1 MKRVSIPVALI
12 MAALVTNCWFPG
24 VESTEEAEKQSQNQ
38 LLLGLLAGTALESGK
53 DFALNGVWDSYF
65 GSGTSTT
72 TITTISAKSGT
83 TGLWLDDDSSY
94 SSCVRIIQFNNAEGV
109 AITQN
114 PSQNGACFS
123 SDPNKGKYNKVLFFP
138 STYNGKDVFWNC
150 TIAFGKDTVQA
161 ALDAEDTSNRTSPE
175 SSGCG
180 SSPWSRL
187 EARAE

>member
-72 TITTISAKSGT
+72 TITTISAT
-83 TGLWLDDDSSY
+83 TTTT
-94 SSCVRIIQFNNAEGV
+94 
-109 AITQN
+109 ITTISAT
-114 PSQNGACFS
+114 PSILENFKKPPRGNTMS
-123 SDPNKGKYNKVLFFP
+123 
-138 STYNGKDVFWNC
+138 
-150 TIAFGKDTVQA
+150 
-161 ALDAEDTSNRTSPE
+161 
-175 SSGCG
+175 
-180 SSPWSRL
+180 WSKL
-187 EARAE
+187 TP